1 MNKKISFLILIGALL
16 LPVVASA
23 QTIATLVDNVVVNVA
38 WPIAIAAVVIFW
50 LVTGILF
57 LAAMGSPEKIGLAR
71 KALIAA
77 VAGTIIIVLAASAI
91 VIIKNTLGI

>member
-50 LVTGILF
+50 IVTGVLF

-91 VIIKNTLGI
+91 TIIRNTMGI